1 MKAIISL
8 ALLLGLLTI
17 SCKKEVQT
25 APPITADTS
34 ATDSMNINSTRPDT
48 TGATSRNQNDIVATI
63 KMKDS
68 AGVSSK

>member
-25 APPITADTS
+25 APPITDSS
-34 ATDSMNINSTRPDT
+34 AIDSMNANSTSQDT
-48 TGATSRNQNDIVATI
+48 TGATSRNQNDSVATI
-63 KMKDS
+63 NMKDS

>member
-25 APPITADTS
+25 APPITGDSS
-34 ATDSMNINSTRPDT
+34 AIDSMNANSTSQDT
-48 TGATSRNQNDIVATI
+48 TGGTSRNPNDSVATI

>member
-25 APPITADTS
+25 APPITADSS

-48 TGATSRNQNDIVATI
+48 TGTTSRNPNDSVANI

>member
-25 APPITADTS
+25 AAPITGDTS
-34 ATDSMNINSTRPDT
+34 AKDSMNINSTRPDT
-48 TGATSRNQNDIVATI
+48 TGATSRNQNDSVATI